1 MRRVK
6 SKARP
11 SVQRAGSLDE
21 LELSPQDLMSL
32 DEAQRVTLL
41 KLVKSGD
48 MTVQEALAH
57 VRLTQGGFCGTTA
70 SLRHCG
76 SHPWSCFWSSHR

>member
-1 MRRVK
+1 
-6 SKARP
+6 
-11 SVQRAGSLDE
+11 
-21 LELSPQDLMSL
+21 MSL

-57 VRLTQGGFCGTTA
+57 VSCRLQSSFPTFFFLEGKPLTFSCIPRFARRSWSTVTEATA
-70 SLRHCG
+70 V
-76 SHPWSCFWSSHR
+76 